1 MAILALSLK
10 FRKDSTYTS
19 MYVYILELI
28 NHINKLKD
36 KTHMVISIGTE
47 KAVDKIQCAFMT
59 EVLEKVEL
67 E

>member
-1 MAILALSLK
+1 
-10 FRKDSTYTS
+10 
-19 MYVYILELI
+19 
-28 NHINKLKD
+28 
-36 KTHMVISIGTE
+36 MVISIGTE